1 MNSNLI
7 NTREDLNAIHGTPA
21 YESFM
26 AALAGTLWRLD
37 KDDDVGLWRA
47 VQDNSVIERFG
58 FMRSDFQNVAAPE
71 LPQYVPPPSKVPTV
85 ITMRQAR
92 LALLGAGLL
101 DTVNASISAMPQAAQ
116 IEWEY
121 AQEVQRDNAL
131 ITNLATTLGL
141 DSVAIDALFT
151 TGAAL

>member
-85 ITMRQAR
+85 
-92 LALLGAGLL
+92 L
-101 DTVNASISAMPQAAQ
+101 
-116 IEWEY
+116 
-121 AQEVQRDNAL
+121 
-131 ITNLATTLGL
+131 
-141 DSVAIDALFT
+141 
-151 TGAAL
+151 